1 MSKKNSNVLNLKD
14 SIKLDKIILKTYSL
28 FKKNIVRYKNKKLV
42 AAISGGPDSLALAGM
57 LKILEYE
64 KKIQVYYVLV
74 DHSIR
79 KTSQNEAKK
88 VKVLLK
94 KYKIS
99 LKILKNKKKIDR
111 NIQSAAREIRYELL
125 SDFCKKNNANYILT
139 AHHRDDQVE
148 TFLIRLS
155 RGSGVQGLSGMD
167 LSSSLSKKIKII
179 RPLLDCKKENLI
191 YISKKLFG
199 KYFNDPSN
207 KNQKYLRTK
216 IRNLKTILEKSGLSY
231 DQILKSIKNLSS
243 TRDTLNRYVTKL
255 YKNNVSAKN
264 KKILIKYDSISKETK
279 EIQLK
284 LFSKILKNYTRS
296 YYPPRSK
303 KILNLIDKL
312 KQGKIKNLNLS
323 GCTIKKVGRIIE
335 IKK

>member
-191 YISKKLFG
+191 YISKKLC
-199 KYFNDPSN
+199 S
-207 KNQKYLRTK
+207 QW
-216 IRNLKTILEKSGLSY
+216 
-231 DQILKSIKNLSS
+231 
-243 TRDTLNRYVTKL
+243 
-255 YKNNVSAKN
+255 
-264 KKILIKYDSISKETK
+264 
-279 EIQLK
+279 
-284 LFSKILKNYTRS
+284 
-296 YYPPRSK
+296 
-303 KILNLIDKL
+303 
-312 KQGKIKNLNLS
+312 
-323 GCTIKKVGRIIE
+323 
-335 IKK
+335 